1 MTPLEEPGL
10 RIMVATRP
18 VDFRRGHDGL
28 AAYAQ
33 IALGF
38 APTRGLV
45 LVFRPRRG
53 DRLKILCW
61 DSNGIIM
68 SYKRMTVA
76 GWIRSLPS
84 KSQRSEHNPAAGPRS
99 DAGPRGR
106 HHLGIRGRLERF
118 PTCLNRKGIPSGR
131 DF

>member
-1 MTPLEEPGL
+1 VTPLEAPGL

-38 APTRGLV
+38 APANGLV

-53 DRLKILCW
+53 DRLKILYW

-68 SYKRMTVA
+68 SYKRLETGSFVWPKPGDAVMPLTRLQFQALFA
-76 GWIRSLPS
+76 GLDWRRIGVPTSGLP
-84 KSQRSEHNPAAGPRS
+84 RAA
-99 DAGPRGR
+99 
-106 HHLGIRGRLERF
+106 E
-118 PTCLNRKGIPSGR
+118 
-131 DF
+131 

>member
-53 DRLKILCW
+53 DRLKILYW
-61 DSNGIIM
+61 DGNGIIM
-68 SYKRMTVA
+68 SYKRMETGSFVWPRPGDAVMALTKLQFQALFA
-76 GWIRSLPS
+76 GLDWRRIEVP
-84 KSQRSEHNPAAGPRS
+84 K
-99 DAGPRGR
+99 
-106 HHLGIRGRLERF
+106 
-118 PTCLNRKGIPSGR
+118 TCLPRAAE
-131 DF
+131 

>member
-1 MTPLEEPGL
+1 VTPLEEPGL

-53 DRLKILCW
+53 DRLKILYW

-68 SYKRMTVA
+68 SYKRLETGSFVWPKPGDAVMALTKLQFQALFA
-76 GWIRSLPS
+76 GLDWRRIEVP
-84 KSQRSEHNPAAGPRS
+84 K
-99 DAGPRGR
+99 
-106 HHLGIRGRLERF
+106 
-118 PTCLNRKGIPSGR
+118 TCLPRAAE
-131 DF
+131 